1 MVATIYVIAIILVV
15 LYLTYPEDFLT
26 ILGNPKLLSEAI
38 SIEARRRWTILK
50 LGTSLW
56 ISKKKMTFSLWQMRD
71 IIAKEQAKQ
80 QTTKPN
86 D

>member
-1 MVATIYVIAIILVV
+1 
-15 LYLTYPEDFLT
+15 
-26 ILGNPKLLSEAI
+26 
-38 SIEARRRWTILK
+38 
-50 LGTSLW
+50 
-56 ISKKKMTFSLWQMRD
+56 MTFSLWQMRD